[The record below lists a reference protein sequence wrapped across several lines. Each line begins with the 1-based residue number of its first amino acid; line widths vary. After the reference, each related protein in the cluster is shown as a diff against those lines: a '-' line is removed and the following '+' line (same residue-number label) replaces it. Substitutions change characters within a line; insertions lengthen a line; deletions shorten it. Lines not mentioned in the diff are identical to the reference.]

1 MFFPIVKNEKEKKVI
16 LFYVIYALTV
26 CCNVPMNYLHSLL
39 YLYVV
44 CNTGQLS
51 ASMGFLYEYVVCSNS
66 ADRRTQSSV
75 CIFSSILQLCFVQS
89 QTCLNKSFIALY
101 SFQQLQ
107 YRVAGAGS
115 TKSRNHKSRS
125 HKSFSFQSQVVRA
138 ETFLTYAVQGSSQ
151 RSLNRAWRLGDT
163 ASDHSV
169 HT

>member
-1 MFFPIVKNEKEKKVI
+1 MFF
-16 LFYVIYALTV
+16 
-26 CCNVPMNYLHSLL
+26 
-39 YLYVV
+39 
-44 CNTGQLS
+44 
-51 ASMGFLYEYVVCSNS
+51 
-66 ADRRTQSSV
+66 SSK
-75 CIFSSILQLCFVQS
+75 LQLCFVQS

-151 RSLNRAWRLGDT
+151 RLIYEPSLETRRHSIRSFCTYLIYKQSSWYQSLFVKVELNYWVLGKIT
-163 ASDHSV
+163 EGLICINSI
-169 HT
+169 